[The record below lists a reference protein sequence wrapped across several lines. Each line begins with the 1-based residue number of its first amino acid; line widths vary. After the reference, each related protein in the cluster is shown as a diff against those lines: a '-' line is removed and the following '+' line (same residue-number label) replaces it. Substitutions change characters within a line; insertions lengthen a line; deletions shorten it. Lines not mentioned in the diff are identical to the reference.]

1 MATVDE
7 PTNEPT
13 TEDTGTKAPKFP
25 YGVGSIGELLD
36 QIERLVRIEGL
47 QEQTEAMRFHRQR
60 DSEAK
65 VSEQN
70 QIYQHERNQH
80 LREQILLLTGLVQGY
95 MQARNDKV
103 QADPLRQA
111 NPSPFQFLA
120 DTQLQTLDL
129 LRQLTYTD
137 L

>member
-7 PTNEPT
+7 PTNQPT
-13 TEDTGTKAPKFP
+13 AEDTGAEAPHLPF
-25 YGVGSIGELLD
+25 GVGSIGELLD

-47 QEQTEAMRFHRQR
+47 QEQTEAMRFHRYR

-65 VSEQN
+65 VSEVN
-70 QIYQHERNQH
+70 HYQRERNAH
-80 LREQILLLTGLVQGY
+80 LREQILLLTGRVQGY
-95 MQARNDKV
+95 MQARNDSP

>member
-7 PTNEPT
+7 PTNQPT
-13 TEDTGTKAPKFP
+13 AEDTGAEAPHLPF
-25 YGVGSIGELLD
+25 GVGSIGELLD
-36 QIERLVRIEGL
+36 QIERLVRIESL

-60 DSEAK
+60 DSETKA
-65 VSEQN
+65 SEAN
-70 QIYQHERNQH
+70 HYQRERNQH
-80 LREQILLLTGLVQGY
+80 IREQILLLTGQVQGY
-95 MQARNDKV
+95 MQARNDSP

>member
-7 PTNEPT
+7 PTNQPT
-13 TEDTGTKAPKFP
+13 AEDTGAEAPHLPF
-25 YGVGSIGELLD
+25 GVGSIGELLD

-47 QEQTEAMRFHRQR
+47 QEQTEAMRFHRYR
-60 DSEAK
+60 DSETKA
-65 VSEQN
+65 SEAN
-70 QIYQHERNQH
+70 HYQRERNQH
-80 LREQILLLTGLVQGY
+80 IREQILLLTGQVQGY
-95 MQARNDKV
+95 MQARNDSP

>member
-7 PTNEPT
+7 PTNQPT
-13 TEDTGTKAPKFP
+13 AEDTGAEAPHLPF
-25 YGVGSIGELLD
+25 GVGSIGELLD
-36 QIERLVRIEGL
+36 QIERLVRIESL
-47 QEQTEAMRFHRQR
+47 QEQTEAIRFHRQR
-60 DSEAK
+60 DSETKA
-65 VSEQN
+65 SEAN
-70 QIYQHERNQH
+70 HYQRERNQH
-80 LREQILLLTGLVQGY
+80 IREQILLLTGQVQGY
-95 MQARNDKV
+95 MQARNDSP

>member
-7 PTNEPT
+7 PTNQPT
-13 TEDTGTKAPKFP
+13 AEDTGAEAPHLPF
-25 YGVGSIGELLD
+25 GVGSIGELLD

-47 QEQTEAMRFHRQR
+47 QEQTEAMRFHRYR
-60 DSEAK
+60 DSETKA
-65 VSEQN
+65 SEAN
-70 QIYQHERNQH
+70 HYQRERNQH
-80 LREQILLLTGLVQGY
+80 IREQILLLTGRVQGY
-95 MQARNDKV
+95 MQARNDSP

-120 DTQLQTLDL
+120 DTQLQVLDL
-129 LRQLTYTD
+129 LRQHIYTD

>member
-7 PTNEPT
+7 TQPTA
-13 TEDTGTKAPKFP
+13 EDTGAEAPHLPF
-25 YGVGSIGELLD
+25 GVGSIGELLD

-65 VSEQN
+65 VSEVN
-70 QIYQHERNQH
+70 HYQRERNAH
-80 LREQILLLTGLVQGY
+80 LREQILLLTGQVQGY
-95 MQARNDKV
+95 MQARNDSP

>member
-7 PTNEPT
+7 PTNQPT
-13 TEDTGTKAPKFP
+13 AEDTGAEAPHLPF
-25 YGVGSIGELLD
+25 GVGSIGELLD

-47 QEQTEAMRFHRQR
+47 QEQTEAMRFHRYR
-60 DSEAK
+60 DSETKA
-65 VSEQN
+65 SEAN
-70 QIYQHERNQH
+70 HYQRERNQH
-80 LREQILLLTGLVQGY
+80 IREQILLLTGRVQGY
-95 MQARNDKV
+95 MQARNDSP

>member
-7 PTNEPT
+7 PTNQPT
-13 TEDTGTKAPKFP
+13 AEDTGAEAPHLPF
-25 YGVGSIGELLD
+25 GVGSIGELLD

-47 QEQTEAMRFHRQR
+47 QEQTEAMRFHRYR

-65 VSEQN
+65 VSEVN
-70 QIYQHERNQH
+70 HYQRERNAH
-80 LREQILLLTGLVQGY
+80 LREQILLLTGRVQGY
-95 MQARNDKV
+95 MQARNDSP

-129 LRQLTYTD
+129 LRHLTYTD

>member
-7 PTNEPT
+7 PTNQPT
-13 TEDTGTKAPKFP
+13 AEDTGAEAPHLPF
-25 YGVGSIGELLD
+25 GVGSIGELLD
-36 QIERLVRIEGL
+36 QIERLVRIESL
-47 QEQTEAMRFHRQR
+47 QEQTKAMRFHRQR
-60 DSEAK
+60 DSETKA
-65 VSEQN
+65 SEAN
-70 QIYQHERNQH
+70 HYQRERNQH
-80 LREQILLLTGLVQGY
+80 IREQILLLTGQVQGY
-95 MQARNDKV
+95 MQARNDSP

>member
-7 PTNEPT
+7 PTNQPT
-13 TEDTGTKAPKFP
+13 AEDTGAEAPHLPF
-25 YGVGSIGELLD
+25 GVGSIGELLD
-36 QIERLVRIEGL
+36 QIGRLVRIEGL

-60 DSEAK
+60 DSETKA
-65 VSEQN
+65 SEAN
-70 QIYQHERNQH
+70 HYQRERNQH
-80 LREQILLLTGLVQGY
+80 IREQILLLTGQVQGY
-95 MQARNDKV
+95 MQARNDSP

>member
-7 PTNEPT
+7 PTNQPT
-13 TEDTGTKAPKFP
+13 AEDTGAEAPHLPF
-25 YGVGSIGELLD
+25 GVGSIGELLD

-47 QEQTEAMRFHRQR
+47 QEQTEAMRFHRYR

-65 VSEQN
+65 VSEVN
-70 QIYQHERNQH
+70 HYQRERNAH

-103 QADPLRQA
+103 QADPLQQTG
-111 NPSPFQFLA
+111 PSPFQFLA
-120 DTQLQTLDL
+120 DAQLQVLDL
-129 LRQLTYTD
+129 LRHLTYTD

>member
-1 MATVDE
+1 
-7 PTNEPT
+7 
-13 TEDTGTKAPKFP
+13 
-25 YGVGSIGELLD
+25 
-36 QIERLVRIEGL
+36 
-47 QEQTEAMRFHRQR
+47 
-60 DSEAK
+60 
-65 VSEQN
+65 
-70 QIYQHERNQH
+70 
-80 LREQILLLTGLVQGY
+80 
-95 MQARNDKV
+95 MQARNDSP

>member
-7 PTNEPT
+7 PTNQPT
-13 TEDTGTKAPKFP
+13 AEDTGAETPHLPF
-25 YGVGSIGELLD
+25 GVGSIGELLD

-47 QEQTEAMRFHRQR
+47 QEQTEAMRFHRYR
-60 DSEAK
+60 DSETKA
-65 VSEQN
+65 SEAN
-70 QIYQHERNQH
+70 HYQRERNQH
-80 LREQILLLTGLVQGY
+80 IREQILLLTGQVQGY
-95 MQARNDKV
+95 MQARNDSP

-111 NPSPFQFLA
+111 NPSPFHFLA

>member
-7 PTNEPT
+7 PTNQPT
-13 TEDTGTKAPKFP
+13 AEDTGAEAPHLPF
-25 YGVGSIGELLD
+25 GVGSIGELLD
-36 QIERLVRIEGL
+36 QIERLVRIESL
-47 QEQTEAMRFHRQR
+47 HEQTEAMRFHRQR
-60 DSEAK
+60 DSETKA
-65 VSEQN
+65 SEAN
-70 QIYQHERNQH
+70 HYQRERNQH
-80 LREQILLLTGLVQGY
+80 IREQILLLTGQVQGY
-95 MQARNDKV
+95 MQARNDSP

>member
-7 PTNEPT
+7 PTNQPT
-13 TEDTGTKAPKFP
+13 AEDTGAEAPHLPF
-25 YGVGSIGELLD
+25 GVGSIGELLD

-47 QEQTEAMRFHRQR
+47 QEQTEAMRFHRYR

-65 VSEQN
+65 VSEVN
-70 QIYQHERNQH
+70 HYQRERNAH
-80 LREQILLLTGLVQGY
+80 LREQILLLTGRVQGY
-95 MQARNDKV
+95 MQARNDSP

-120 DTQLQTLDL
+120 DTQLQVLDL

>member
-7 PTNEPT
+7 PTNQPT
-13 TEDTGTKAPKFP
+13 AEDTGAEAPHLPF
-25 YGVGSIGELLD
+25 GVGSIGELLD
-36 QIERLVRIEGL
+36 QIERLVRIESL
-47 QEQTEAMRFHRQR
+47 QEQTEAIRFHRQR
-60 DSEAK
+60 DSETKA
-65 VSEQN
+65 SEAN
-70 QIYQHERNQH
+70 HYQRERNQH
-80 LREQILLLTGLVQGY
+80 IREQILLLTGQVQGY
-95 MQARNDKV
+95 MQARNDSP

-111 NPSPFQFLA
+111 NPSPFQFLV

>member
-7 PTNEPT
+7 PTNQPT
-13 TEDTGTKAPKFP
+13 AEDTGAEAPHLPF
-25 YGVGSIGELLD
+25 GVGSIGELLD
-36 QIERLVRIEGL
+36 QIERLVRIESL
-47 QEQTEAMRFHRQR
+47 QEQTEAIRFHRQR
-60 DSEAK
+60 DSEK
-65 VSEQN
+65 EVGEQN
-70 QIYQHERNQH
+70 RIYRQERNQH
-80 LREQILLLTGLVQGY
+80 LREQILLLTGQVQGY
-95 MQARNDKV
+95 MQARNDSP

>member
-7 PTNEPT
+7 PTNQPT
-13 TEDTGTKAPKFP
+13 AEDTGAEAPHLPF
-25 YGVGSIGELLD
+25 GVGSIGELLD
-36 QIERLVRIEGL
+36 QIERLVRIESL
-47 QEQTEAMRFHRQR
+47 HEQTEAMRFHRQR
-60 DSEAK
+60 DSETKA
-65 VSEQN
+65 SEAN
-70 QIYQHERNQH
+70 HYQRERNQH
-80 LREQILLLTGLVQGY
+80 IREQILLLTGQVQGY
-95 MQARNDKV
+95 MQARNDSP
-103 QADPLRQA
+103 QAEPLRQA

>member
-7 PTNEPT
+7 PTNQPT
-13 TEDTGTKAPKFP
+13 TGDTGAEAPRLPF
-25 YGVGSIGELLD
+25 GVGSIGELLD

-47 QEQTEAMRFHRQR
+47 HEQTEAMRFHRQR
-60 DSEAK
+60 DSETKA
-65 VSEQN
+65 SEAN
-70 QIYQHERNQH
+70 HYQRERNQH
-80 LREQILLLTGLVQGY
+80 IREQILLITGRVQGY

-103 QADPLRQA
+103 QADPLQQTG
-111 NPSPFQFLA
+111 PSPFQFLA
-120 DTQLQTLDL
+120 AAQLQVLDL

>member
-7 PTNEPT
+7 PTNQPT
-13 TEDTGTKAPKFP
+13 AEDTGAEAPHLPF
-25 YGVGSIGELLD
+25 GVGSIGELLD

-47 QEQTEAMRFHRQR
+47 HEQTEAMRFHRYR

-65 VSEQN
+65 VSEVN
-70 QIYQHERNQH
+70 HYQRERNAH
-80 LREQILLLTGLVQGY
+80 LREQILLLTGQVQGY
-95 MQARNDKV
+95 MQARNDSP

>member
-7 PTNEPT
+7 PTNQPT
-13 TEDTGTKAPKFP
+13 AEDTGAEAPHLPF
-25 YGVGSIGELLD
+25 GVGSIGELLD

-47 QEQTEAMRFHRQR
+47 QEQTEAMRFHRHR
-60 DSEAK
+60 DSETKA
-65 VSEQN
+65 SEAN
-70 QIYQHERNQH
+70 HYQRERNAH
-80 LREQILLLTGLVQGY
+80 LREQILLITGRVQGY
-95 MQARNDKV
+95 MQARNDSP

>member
-7 PTNEPT
+7 PTNQPT
-13 TEDTGTKAPKFP
+13 AEDTDAKRQVWRF
-25 YGVGSIGELLD
+25 GVGSIGELLD
-36 QIERLVRIEGL
+36 QIERLVRIESL

-60 DSEAK
+60 DSETKA
-65 VSEQN
+65 SEAN
-70 QIYQHERNQH
+70 HYQRERNQH
-80 LREQILLLTGLVQGY
+80 IREQILLLTGQVQGY
-95 MQARNDKV
+95 MQARNDSP

>member
-7 PTNEPT
+7 PTNQPT
-13 TEDTGTKAPKFP
+13 AEDTGAEAPHLPF
-25 YGVGSIGELLD
+25 GVGSIGELLD
-36 QIERLVRIEGL
+36 QIERLVRIESL
-47 QEQTEAMRFHRQR
+47 QEQTEAIRFHRQR
-60 DSEAK
+60 DSETKA
-65 VSEQN
+65 SEAN
-70 QIYQHERNQH
+70 HYQRERNQH
-80 LREQILLLTGLVQGY
+80 IREQILLLTGQVQGY
-95 MQARNDKV
+95 MQARNDSP
-103 QADPLRQA
+103 QADPLRQT